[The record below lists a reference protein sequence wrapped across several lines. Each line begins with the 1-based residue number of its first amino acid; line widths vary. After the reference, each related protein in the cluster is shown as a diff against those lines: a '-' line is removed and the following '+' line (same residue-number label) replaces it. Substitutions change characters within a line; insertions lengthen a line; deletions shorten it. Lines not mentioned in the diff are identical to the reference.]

1 MTHREGDIP
10 LDIKSLLGLRP
21 KDDSSE
27 ALKQALASAQA
38 KRGELTTRIAGVDKR
53 RADVLLDGDADDVV
67 AIETELSTLRNEA
80 ERLTVMAEALP
91 ARIAEAERREG
102 EAKLDDME
110 RDARALSDEG
120 LALVEQIEVQGRALA
135 VLVERHDAI
144 VKRQQILNDELR
156 AGGRKR
162 TTFPVERAWGCDGV
176 GLGLSGLGMTL
187 SVPSPCGGARSAEQL
202 DLHIRNARNGVV
214 SGGLRLPWPQL
225 GGMSL

>member
-1 MTHREGDIP
+1 M
-10 LDIKSLLGLRP
+10 DIKSLLGLRP
-21 KDDSSE
+21 KGDTAE
-27 ALKQALASAQA
+27 ALKEALAGAQA
-38 KRGELTTRIAGVDKR
+38 KRGELAARVAGLEKR

-102 EAKLDDME
+102 EAKLDDIE

-120 LALVEQIEVQGRALA
+120 LALVEQIEVHGRALA

-144 VKRQQILNDELR
+144 VQHQKTLNDQLR
-156 AGGRKR
+156 AGGRRR

-176 GLGLSGLGMTL
+176 SLGLSALGRTL
-187 SVPSPCGGARSAEQL
+187 SVPSPSGGARNAEQL

-214 SGGLRLPWPQL
+214 SGGLRLPWPRL
-225 GGMSL
+225 EGMSL